1 MLPIPGHPRSFSE
14 HTPLAIWNTR
24 SGDLAH
30 GNLYDANRSGVLLG
44 DGCCPTVLIPNK
56 KVTWQLSRWTLVVPV
71 IVVTWS
77 FDPAGDPW
85 VHGRAK
91 STFDFDPWFF
101 LPTDVTDKQVL
112 DLVPNLADHA
122 KPVPQ
127 MVGSSRG
134 GVQIPPDRIFSQCG
148 IQFQAVRTF
157 VGTLPE
163 DYKGVCSVQSAVP
176 EWGTVTDVKT
186 LIDRQV
192 GSELGDL
199 LFKVGSSTLLDP
211 IVVQF
216 GPILEVCDSITGF
229 TCPCGAFDGKAD
241 LGRKI
246 VYVSDISAL
255 SNTLAHELAHVV
267 LNSPDHDTLPDNEN
281 NLLRDKGLG
290 TRLRVGQCEAMRKNA
305 IEYTKRLIKFNIAIG
320 RVDSQQFPLTTQ
332 LPLPGGAP
340 RVCCAPP
347 DGIAPYRTTL
357 DQCSWRQNLLSKDP
371 TDPSLDE
378 SLCKVCCLFDSS
390 PTVTFRDECPGAS
403 ADDLTQCDQVC
414 CDTAGNKSLT
424 TRYQCSLGMGTVVQ
438 DPTCLPTLGCLIT
451 GGVTC
456 TDATNCPACSDP
468 KLVPF
473 CDGMSHCCDCTSIQ

>member
-148 IQFQAVRTF
+148 IQFQAVGTF
-157 VGTLPE
+157 AGKLLPGV
-163 DYKGVCSVQSAVP
+163 YKGVCNTDSGVP
-176 EWGTVTDVKT
+176 EWGSQSEIKT
-186 LIDRQV
+186 LIDQQA
-192 GSELGDL
+192 GSELGN
-199 LFKVGSSTLLDP
+199 LLDSVLVP
-211 IVVQF
+211 VRVEF
-216 GPILEVCDSITGF
+216 GPMMTSSGG
-229 TCPCGAFDGKAD
+229 PCGFDGKT
-241 LGRKI
+241 LLPNI
-246 VYVSDISAL
+246 VYVSNNDAL
-255 SNTLAHELAHVV
+255 PNALAHELAHVV
-267 LNSPDHDTLPDNEN
+267 LNSSDHDTQPGNEN
-281 NLLRDKGLG
+281 NLLRDQGLG
-290 TRLRVGQCEAMRKNA
+290 TLLRADQCEAMRKNA
-305 IEYTKRLIKFNIAIG
+305 IEYTKRLINFNIAIG
-320 RVDSQQFPLTTQ
+320 RVDSQQFLLPQ

-347 DGIAPYRTTL
+347 DGIAPNRTTL
-357 DQCSWRQNLLSKDP
+357 DQCSWRQNLVSENP

-378 SLCKVCCLFDSS
+378 SLCKVCCFDSG
-390 PTVTFRDECPGAS
+390 TVTFRDECPGAS

-414 CDTAGNKSLT
+414 CDTAGIKARI
-424 TRYQCSLGMGTVVQ
+424 TRYQCSLGTGTVVPD
-438 DPTCLPTLGCLIT
+438 DPICSPTVGCLIT

-456 TDATNCPACSDP
+456 TDATNCPDCIAP
-468 KLVPF
+468 QVAF
-473 CDGMSHCCDCTSIQ
+473 CDGMSHCCDCTGIH